1 MSPQT
6 VLLRTTLT
14 RTIILHRLMI
24 WPLSSNHLQCAKY
37 ARKEVSSIRMTKCRT
52 YTTGNY
58 GTVLR
63 RGLYLFIFARRNIE
77 RPRKLCLQGMFLS
90 QPVSTWDTPHLQE
103 RACPPLL
110 HCPHEGI
117 VAAIW
122 NMSQRQSRLRR
133 RVAGAVWFPWSWLV
147 YFTLFYL
154 VARPSPMNTSHLRN
168 QIWG

>member
-63 RGLYLFIFARRNIE
+63 RGLYLFARRNIE

-90 QPVSTWDTPHLQE
+90 QPVSTWDTPHPQE

-122 NMSQRQSRLRR
+122 NMSQRAAESLKETCCRCSVISLKLFDLLHIVLFARR
-133 RVAGAVWFPWSWLV
+133 
-147 YFTLFYL
+147 
-154 VARPSPMNTSHLRN
+154 N
-168 QIWG
+168 